1 MTVDK
6 NLVKIARA
14 CFETGPKAVLNSLGL
29 ETHPDKSNFQ
39 TRSVKIDIY
48 GGITVGNNITNEI
61 KKRRTFAIISHPDAG
76 KTTLTEKFLLY
87 GGAINLAGSVKG
99 KATSRHAVSDW
110 MEIEKE
116 RGISVTSSVLQFNYD
131 GFCINILDTP
141 GHQDF
146 SEDTYRTLMAADSA
160 VMVID
165 ASKGVEAQTRKL
177 FKVCVMRHIPI
188 FTFIN
193 KMDRDANDTF
203 ELLDDI
209 EKELGIAT
217 CPVNWPIGSGK
228 NFKGVYE
235 RTSHKVTTFADTEKG
250 TKEGETREYNLDDPQ
265 LEAFIGM
272 ENKEQLME
280 EVELLDGASAEFD
293 QELVSKGELSPVF
306 FGSAL
311 TNFGVEIF
319 LKHFLKM
326 TSSPLPRNADI
337 GEVNPMSE
345 DFSAFVFKIQA
356 NMNKAHRDRIAFMRI
371 CSGKFDAG
379 MEVYHVQGE
388 KKLRL
393 SQPQQMMAQER
404 HIVDEAY
411 AGDIIGVFD
420 PGIFSIGD
428 TICLPGKKF
437 AYEGIPTFAPE
448 HFARVR
454 QVDTMKRK
462 QFVKGI
468 NQIAQEG
475 AIQIFQEFNTGM
487 EEIIVGVV
495 GVLQFEVLKYRLEN
509 EYNVEI
515 RMETLPYEHIRWIE
529 NKEYDMA
536 KLIGTSDM
544 KKIKDLKGNPL
555 LIWVNSWSIRMTQ
568 ERNEGLVL
576 SEFGRS

>member
-1 MTVDK
+1 MSD
-6 NLVKIARA
+6 LR
-14 CFETGPKAVLNSLGL
+14 
-29 ETHPDKSNFQ
+29 Q
-39 TRSVKIDIY
+39 
-48 GGITVGNNITNEI
+48 EI
-61 KKRRTFAIISHPDAG
+61 EKRRTFAIISHPDAG

-99 KATSRHAVSDW
+99 KATARHAVSDW

-116 RGISVTSSVLQFNYD
+116 RGISVTSSVLQFNY
-131 GFCINILDTP
+131 GGYCINILDTP

-228 NFKGVYE
+228 NFKGVYD
-235 RTSHKVTTFADTEKG
+235 RNTRKVMTFADTLKG
-250 TKEGETREYNLDDPQ
+250 TKEGTEKEISIDDDA
-265 LEAFIGM
+265 LVDEIGEAFRD
-272 ENKEQLME
+272 QLVE
-280 EVELLDGASAEFD
+280 EIELLDGASAEFD
-293 QELVSKGELSPVF
+293 MDLVSKGELSPVF

-311 TNFGVEIF
+311 TNFGVETF
-319 LKHFLKM
+319 LKHFLQM
-326 TSSPLPRNADI
+326 TTSPLPRKSDHGI
-337 GEVNPMSE
+337 VDPFSE

-371 CSGKFDAG
+371 CSGKFEAG
-379 MEVYHVQGE
+379 MEVYHVQGG
-388 KKLRL
+388 KKIKL
-393 SQPQQMMAQER
+393 SQPQQLMAQER
-404 HIVDEAY
+404 KIVEEAY

-428 TICLPGKKF
+428 TLTTFSEKF
-437 AYEGIPTFAPE
+437 AFEGIPTFAPE

-462 QFVKGI
+462 QFMKGI
-468 NQIAQEG
+468 TQIAQEG
-475 AIQIFQEFNTGM
+475 AIQIFQEYNTGM

-495 GVLQFEVLKYRLEN
+495 GVLQFDVLKYRLNN

-515 RMETLPYEHIRWIE
+515 RMENLPYEHIRWIE
-529 NKEYDMA
+529 NKDIDVD
-536 KLIGTSDM
+536 KIQGTSDM
-544 KKIKDLKGNPL
+544 KKIKDLKGRPL
-555 LIWVNSWSIRMTQ
+555 LLFVNSWSVGMTL
-568 ERNEGLVL
+568 ERNEGLIL
-576 SEFGRS
+576 SEFGRE

>member
-1 MTVDK
+1 M
-6 NLVKIARA
+6 
-14 CFETGPKAVLNSLGL
+14 G
-29 ETHPDKSNFQ
+29 
-39 TRSVKIDIY
+39 DIRK
-48 GGITVGNNITNEI
+48 EI
-61 KKRRTFAIISHPDAG
+61 EKRRTFAIISHPDAG

-99 KATSRHAVSDW
+99 KATARHAVSDW

-193 KMDRDANDTF
+193 KLDRDANDTF

-228 NFKGVYE
+228 NFRGVYD
-235 RTSHKVTTFADTEKG
+235 RNTGKVTTYTDTQKG
-250 TKEGETREYNLDDPQ
+250 TKMGHATEVDVHDPE
-265 LEAFIGM
+265 LEEFIGT
-272 ENKEQLME
+272 ENKEKLLE
-280 EVELLDGASAEFD
+280 EIELLDGASAEFD

-319 LKHFLKM
+319 LKYFLEM
-326 TSSPLPRNADI
+326 TSSPLPRKADCGVI
-337 GEVNPMSE
+337 DPMSE

-379 MEVYHVQGE
+379 MEVYHVQGDR
-388 KKLRL
+388 KQRL
-393 SQPQQMMAQER
+393 SQPQQMMASER
-404 HIVDEAY
+404 QMISEAY

-428 TICLPGKKF
+428 TICMPGKKF
-437 AYEGIPTFAPE
+437 RYEGIPTFAPE

-454 QVDTMKRK
+454 QLDTMKRK
-462 QFVKGI
+462 QFIKGI
-468 NQIAQEG
+468 SEIAQEG
-475 AIQIFQEFNTGM
+475 AIQIFQEYNTGM

-495 GVLQFEVLKYRLEN
+495 GVLQFDVLKYRLEN
-509 EYNVEI
+509 EYKVDI
-515 RMETLPYEHIRWIE
+515 RLEELPYEYIRWIE
-529 NKEYDMA
+529 NEDID
-536 KLIGTSDM
+536 LNRLVGTSDM
-544 KKIKDLKGNPL
+544 KKIKDIKGRPL
-555 LIWVNSWSIRMTQ
+555 LLFINSWSVGMVLD
-568 ERNEGLVL
+568 RNEGLVL
-576 SEFGRS
+576 SEFGKN

>member
-1 MTVDK
+1 M
-6 NLVKIARA
+6 
-14 CFETGPKAVLNSLGL
+14 
-29 ETHPDKSNFQ
+29 
-39 TRSVKIDIY
+39 
-48 GGITVGNNITNEI
+48 GNYAQEI
-61 KKRRTFAIISHPDAG
+61 NRRRTFAIISHPDAG

-99 KATSRHAVSDW
+99 KATARHAVSDW

-116 RGISVTSSVLQFNYD
+116 RGISVTSSVLQFEYD
-131 GFCINILDTP
+131 NFCINILDTP

-177 FKVCVMRHIPI
+177 FKVCVMRKSPI

-193 KMDRDANDTF
+193 KMDRDAGDMF
-203 ELLDDI
+203 ELLDEI
-209 EKELGIAT
+209 ERELGIAT
-217 CPVNWPIGSGK
+217 CPMNWPIGSGK
-228 NFKGVYE
+228 GFKGVYDRE
-235 RTSHKVTTFADTEKG
+235 EKCVHTYSDTQKG
-250 TKEGETREYNLDDPQ
+250 TKEGETTIIPVSEEDKLTEY
-265 LEAFIGM
+265 IGG
-272 ENKEQLME
+272 ELKDKLYED
-280 EVELLDGASAEFD
+280 VELLDGASAEFD
-293 QELVSKGELSPVF
+293 LDVVRAGDLTPVF

-319 LKHFLKM
+319 LQHFLKM
-326 TSSPLPRNADI
+326 TTTPLPRKADT
-337 GEVNPMSE
+337 GVVEPAE
-345 DFSAFVFKIQA
+345 RDFSAFVFKIQA

-371 CSGKFDAG
+371 CSGKYEAG
-379 MEVYHVQGE
+379 MEVKHVQGG
-388 KKLRL
+388 KVMRL
-393 SQPQQMMAQER
+393 SQPQQIMASER
-404 HIVDEAY
+404 KILEEAY

-428 TICLPGKKF
+428 TICMPKEQF
-437 AYEGIPTFAPE
+437 QYEGIPTFAPE

-454 QVDTMKRK
+454 QMDTMKRK

-468 NQIAQEG
+468 TQIAQEG

-515 RMETLPYEHIRWIE
+515 RLESLPYEHIRWVE
-529 NKEYDMA
+529 NKEIDMT
-536 KLIGTSDM
+536 KLTGTSDM
-544 KKIKDLKGNPL
+544 KKVKDMKGNPL
-555 LIWVNSWSIRMTQ
+555 LLFVNQWSIGMTVD
-568 ERNEGLVL
+568 RNERLIL

>member
-1 MTVDK
+1 MSKYTK
-6 NLVKIARA
+6 
-14 CFETGPKAVLNSLGL
+14 
-29 ETHPDKSNFQ
+29 
-39 TRSVKIDIY
+39 
-48 GGITVGNNITNEI
+48 EI
-61 KKRRTFAIISHPDAG
+61 EKRRTFAIISHPDAG

-99 KATSRHAVSDW
+99 KATARHAVSDW

-116 RGISVTSSVLQFNYD
+116 RGISVTSSVLQFHYD
-131 GFCINILDTP
+131 GYCINILDTP

-165 ASKGVEAQTRKL
+165 GSKGVEAQTRKL

-203 ELLDDI
+203 DLLDEI

-217 CPVNWPIGSGK
+217 CPINWPIGSGK
-228 NFKGVYE
+228 EFKGVYDRAKRE
-235 RTSHKVTTFADTEKG
+235 VELFSDTKKG
-250 TKEGETREYNLDDPQ
+250 TAMGEVKMIPIDAPETEEL
-265 LEAFIGM
+265 IGADAKDILAD
-272 ENKEQLME
+272 EI
-280 EVELLDGASAEFD
+280 ELLDGAAAEFD
-293 QELVSKGELSPVF
+293 QELVDKGQLSPVF

-311 TNFGVEIF
+311 TNFGVETF

-326 TSSPLPRNADI
+326 TTSPLPRKSDH
-337 GEVNPMSE
+337 GEIDPMTE
-345 DFSAFVFKIQA
+345 KDFSAFVFKIQA

-371 CSGKFDAG
+371 CSGEFEAG
-379 MEVYHVQGE
+379 MSVYHVQGG
-388 KKLRL
+388 KDVRL
-393 SQPQQMMAQER
+393 SQPQQMMASER
-404 HIVDEAY
+404 KMIDKAY
-411 AGDIIGVFD
+411 GGDIIGVFD

-428 TICLPGKKF
+428 TLTTSKEKF

-462 QFVKGI
+462 QFIKGI

-495 GVLQFEVLKYRLEN
+495 GVLQFDVLKYRLEN

-515 RMETLPYEHIRWIE
+515 RLENLPYEHIRWIA
-529 NKEYDMA
+529 NKEEVDVA
-536 KLIGTSDM
+536 KIVGTSDM
-544 KKIKDLKGNPL
+544 KKVTDLKGNPL
-555 LIWVNSWSIRMTQ
+555 LLFVNAWSVGMT
-568 ERNEGLVL
+568 EDRNPDLVL
-576 SEFGRS
+576 TEFSK

>member
-1 MTVDK
+1 MSKYTK
-6 NLVKIARA
+6 
-14 CFETGPKAVLNSLGL
+14 
-29 ETHPDKSNFQ
+29 
-39 TRSVKIDIY
+39 
-48 GGITVGNNITNEI
+48 EI
-61 KKRRTFAIISHPDAG
+61 EKRRTFAIISHPDAG

-99 KATSRHAVSDW
+99 KATARHAVSDW

-116 RGISVTSSVLQFNYD
+116 RGISVTSSVLQFHYD
-131 GFCINILDTP
+131 GYCINILDTP

-165 ASKGVEAQTRKL
+165 GSKGVEAQTRKL

-203 ELLDDI
+203 DLLDEI

-217 CPVNWPIGSGK
+217 CPINWPIGSGK
-228 NFKGVYE
+228 EFKGVYDRATE
-235 RTSHKVTTFADTEKG
+235 RIHVFSDTEKG
-250 TKEGETREYNLDDPQ
+250 TKEGEDQVLTLDEAESVLLPGQRDQ
-265 LEAFIGM
+265 LADEID
-272 ENKEQLME
+272 
-280 EVELLDGASAEFD
+280 LLDGASAEFD
-293 QELVSKGELSPVF
+293 QELVDKGELSPVF

-326 TSSPLPRNADI
+326 TTSPLPRTADC
-337 GEVNPMSE
+337 GPVDPMSD

-371 CSGKFDAG
+371 CSGKFDATK
-379 MEVYHVQGE
+379 EVYHVQGD
-388 KKLRL
+388 KKMRL
-393 SQPQQMMAQER
+393 LQPQQMMAEAR
-404 HIVDEAY
+404 HVVEEAY

-428 TICLPGKKF
+428 TICAPGKKF
-437 AYEGIPTFAPE
+437 AFEGIPTFAPE

-454 QVDTMKRK
+454 QIDTMKRK

-495 GVLQFEVLKYRLEN
+495 GILQFDVLKYRLEN
-509 EYNVEI
+509 EYNVDI
-515 RMETLPYEHIRWIE
+515 RLETLPYEHIRWIA
-529 NKEYDMA
+529 NKETVKVD
-536 KLIGTSDM
+536 KIVGTSDM
-544 KKIKDLKGNPL
+544 KKVTDLKGNPL
-555 LIWVNSWSIRMTQ
+555 LLFVNAWSVGMV
-568 ERNEGLVL
+568 EDRNPDLVL
-576 SEFGRS
+576 TEFSK

>member
-1 MTVDK
+1 MSYYGKPIYDRTFCRRHTVSK
-6 NLVKIARA
+6 YTK
-14 CFETGPKAVLNSLGL
+14 
-29 ETHPDKSNFQ
+29 
-39 TRSVKIDIY
+39 
-48 GGITVGNNITNEI
+48 EI
-61 KKRRTFAIISHPDAG
+61 EKRRTFAIISHPDAG

-99 KATSRHAVSDW
+99 KATARHAVSDW

-116 RGISVTSSVLQFNYD
+116 RGISVTSSVLQFHYD
-131 GFCINILDTP
+131 GYCINILDTP

-165 ASKGVEAQTRKL
+165 GSKGVEAQTRKL

-203 ELLDDI
+203 DLLDEI

-217 CPVNWPIGSGK
+217 CPINWPIGSGK
-228 NFKGVYE
+228 KFRGVYDRNTE
-235 RTSHKVTTFADTEKG
+235 KILTFSDTQKG
-250 TKEGETREYNLDDPQ
+250 TKEGHIEEITLQDPRADQ
-265 LEAFIGM
+265 VMDPEQ
-272 ENKEQLME
+272 KEQLLE
-280 EVELLDGASAEFD
+280 EIELLDGASADFD
-293 QELVSKGELSPVF
+293 QELVSKGELTPVF

-311 TNFGVEIF
+311 TNFGVETF
-319 LKHFLKM
+319 LEHFLAM
-326 TSSPLPRNADI
+326 TTSPLPRMSDAGLVD
-337 GEVNPMSE
+337 PMSD

-371 CSGKFDAG
+371 CSGKFDASQ
-379 MEVYHVQGE
+379 EVYHVQGE
-388 KKLRL
+388 KKMRL
-393 SQPQQMMAQER
+393 LQPQQMMAESR
-404 HIVDEAY
+404 HVVDEAY

-428 TICLPGKKF
+428 TICVPGKKF
-437 AYEGIPTFAPE
+437 AFEGIPTFAPE

-454 QVDTMKRK
+454 LLDTMKRK

-468 NQIAQEG
+468 TQIAHEG
-475 AIQIFQEFNTGM
+475 AIQIFQELFGNM

-495 GVLQFEVLKYRLEN
+495 GVLQFDVLKFRLEN

-515 RMETLPYEHIRWIE
+515 RLENLPYEHIRWIA
-529 NKEYDMA
+529 NKD
-536 KLIGTSDM
+536 KVDVDSITGTSDM
-544 KKIKDLKGNPL
+544 KKVTDLKGNPL
-555 LIWVNSWSIRMTQ
+555 LLFVNPWSVGMTQ
-568 ERNEGLVL
+568 DRNPDLIL
-576 SEFGRS
+576 TEFSK